1 MGSPWEAH
9 VEPSFQAELEG
20 RGQAGQA
27 EAEWTSEFVVQCQEL
42 WEACEH
48 WPNSLRSFQ
57 RSSDYAGSASH
68 LLSNFLP
75 GITSRPLLEVVL
87 SGLSI
92 PLNEFQMLIFCLKDE
107 QAFP

>member
-1 MGSPWEAH
+1 M
-9 VEPSFQAELEG
+9 EPSFQAELEG

-27 EAEWTSEFVVQCQEL
+27 EAEWRSEAVAQCQEL

-57 RSSDYAGSASH
+57 RSSDCASLASH
-68 LLSNFLP
+68 RLSNFLP

-87 SGLSI
+87 SGLI
-92 PLNEFQMLIFCLKDE
+92 DPIK
-107 QAFP
+107 